1 VNTAARIAAV
11 GHGGQLL
18 LSAYS
23 ADILEQELGDDDL
36 SLRDLG
42 GHRLKDLDGEQRLY
56 QVVIPELPSDFP
68 PPRTARPRPNNH
80 PVPLT
85 PFVGRARLVA
95 QVRDLLLQPAN
106 RAATLLGPGGTG
118 KTRLAIRV
126 ATELLHNMPDGAFFI
141 SLAPIHDSSLVIPE
155 IAKVLDVPEDPGRP
169 LLEVLCEHLADL
181 ELLLVLDN
189 FEQVQDAA
197 KDIAEILRNCGGIK
211 ILATS
216 RQPLRISGE
225 RGVPVP
231 PLALPEPGHA
241 LPLDEV
247 AGFEAVRLFVDRA
260 QAVRFD
266 FELAEENMN
275 DVVEICRRVD
285 SLPLAIELAT
295 ARLYELS
302 TQQLLAALEE
312 RLNVLT
318 EGAVDLLDHQRTLR
332 DLVAWSYDLLS
343 PGERRLW
350 RRLAVFVGGC
360 ELDAAAAVC
369 DPEQTFDMEQAA
381 DELSGKSL
389 LNLAFPSGS
398 EGAIKVVSGTA
409 EKRRIGML
417 ETLREFALE
426 QLESSDEADRLH
438 RHHADW
444 FVDLAETIERTEYEL
459 RPEVWIGRL
468 DREQANFRAA
478 FDRSLNHLDR
488 PESAQRMGASLRLY
502 WYQRGMFSEGRD
514 WLARSV
520 EQGSTDA
527 NEHRGAALVALADLE
542 RNMGNIEEA
551 RGHGERALD
560 LYREL
565 DHPKGIPDAARELG
579 AIYQHL
585 EEFERASELL
595 EEALT
600 YYRGGDNQEVLS
612 YTLLVLGGGK
622 QLQGDLEGAEA
633 LFEEALELTRR
644 LDDPSYLATAL
655 LNLGELK
662 TLRNQNDE
670 AADLMR
676 ESLKVYADLEIRNAV
691 AYCLEMLAAIDQAG
705 GRSGEA
711 VELFGAAAMIR
722 EEIGAPLESFN
733 LERYNQ
739 DLDAC
744 RASLSPEEF
753 DEHWNR
759 GCSLTMAEAVELAQM
774 DFG

>member
-1 VNTAARIAAV
+1 
-11 GHGGQLL
+11 
-18 LSAYS
+18 
-23 ADILEQELGDDDL
+23 
-36 SLRDLG
+36 
-42 GHRLKDLDGEQRLY
+42 
-56 QVVIPELPSDFP
+56 
-68 PPRTARPRPNNH
+68 
-80 PVPLT
+80 
-85 PFVGRARLVA
+85 
-95 QVRDLLLQPAN
+95 
-106 RAATLLGPGGTG
+106 
-118 KTRLAIRV
+118 
-126 ATELLHNMPDGAFFI
+126 
-141 SLAPIHDSSLVIPE
+141 
-155 IAKVLDVPEDPGRP
+155 
-169 LLEVLCEHLADL
+169 
-181 ELLLVLDN
+181 
-189 FEQVQDAA
+189 
-197 KDIAEILRNCGGIK
+197 
-211 ILATS
+211 
-216 RQPLRISGE
+216 
-225 RGVPVP
+225 
-231 PLALPEPGHA
+231 
-241 LPLDEV
+241 
-247 AGFEAVRLFVDRA
+247 
-260 QAVRFD
+260 
-266 FELAEENMN
+266 
-275 DVVEICRRVD
+275 
-285 SLPLAIELAT
+285 
-295 ARLYELS
+295 
-302 TQQLLAALEE
+302 
-312 RLNVLT
+312 
-318 EGAVDLLDHQRTLR
+318 
-332 DLVAWSYDLLS
+332 
-343 PGERRLW
+343 
-350 RRLAVFVGGC
+350 
-360 ELDAAAAVC
+360 
-369 DPEQTFDMEQAA
+369 
-381 DELSGKSL
+381 
-389 LNLAFPSGS
+389 
-398 EGAIKVVSGTA
+398 
-409 EKRRIGML
+409 
-417 ETLREFALE
+417 
-426 QLESSDEADRLH
+426 
-438 RHHADW
+438 
-444 FVDLAETIERTEYEL
+444 
-459 RPEVWIGRL
+459 
-468 DREQANFRAA
+468 
-478 FDRSLNHLDR
+478 
-488 PESAQRMGASLRLY
+488 MGASLRLY